1 MGCLMRTVI
10 IMGSGPGV
18 LAVRGWAK
26 GDAHLVAINNAWQVR
41 PDWDVLI
48 HPDDFPQDRR
58 PVRLAPGQSIA
69 TSADYVPLQNTFGGF
84 VYAGGTM
91 AFTAAY
97 WTLAALRPQ
106 VIGFVG
112 CDMVY
117 PARGAT
123 HFYGTGTADPL
134 RKDITLRS
142 LEAKSARFMVLAA
155 QAGCA
160 AVNLSDAAESRLV
173 FPRADHH
180 DLTAQTPQSHDPRLI
195 HAAMKREADLAYLVP
210 SGKYWKEEDRF
221 DPAEIDRLDAMWLQ
235 AAGVRSALPAGTGP
249 SDPPLAARQSG

>member
-1 MGCLMRTVI
+1 MRAVI

-18 LAVRGWAK
+18 LAAQAWEKA
-26 GDAHLVAINNAWQVR
+26 DAQLVAINNAWQVR

-48 HPDDFPQDRR
+48 HPDDFPADRR
-58 PVRLAPGQSIA
+58 PSRLDRGQRIV
-69 TSADYVPLQNTFGGF
+69 TSADYVPHQNALGGF

-97 WTLAALRPQ
+97 WALGALHPK

-117 PARGAT
+117 PATGST

-134 RKDITLRS
+134 RPDITLRS
-142 LEAKSARFMVLAA
+142 LEAKSARFMLLAA

-160 AVNLSDAAESRLV
+160 VVNLSDARESRLV
-173 FPRADHH
+173 FPRATRSS
-180 DLTAQTPQSHDPRLI
+180 LTMARLVTGDPRLTE
-195 HAAMKREADLAYLVP
+195 AALRREAELGYIVP
-210 SGKYWKEEDRF
+210 SGKYWKEADRF
-221 DPAEIDRLDAMWLQ
+221 DPAEIDRIDAMWLQ
-235 AAGVRSALPAGTGP
+235 AAGVRSALHAGTSL
-249 SDPPLAARQSG
+249 SDPPLAARQSGR

>member
-1 MGCLMRTVI
+1 MRAVI

-18 LAVRGWAK
+18 LAAQGWAK
-26 GDAHLVAINNAWQVR
+26 DGATLVAINNAWQVR

-48 HPDDFPQDRR
+48 HPDDFPPERR
-58 PVRLAPGQSIA
+58 PASPAPGQQIV
-69 TSADYVPLQNTFGGF
+69 TSADYVPLQNALGGF

-97 WTLAALRPQ
+97 WALGALRPD

-117 PARGAT
+117 PATGHT

-134 RKDITLRS
+134 RPDITLRS

-160 AVNLSDAAESRLV
+160 VVNLSDAAQSRLI
-173 FPRADHH
+173 FPRTDRTKLFTRQPQPF
-180 DLTAQTPQSHDPRLI
+180 DPSLTQ
-195 HAAMKREADLAYLVP
+195 AALKREAELGYIVP
-210 SGKYWKEEDRF
+210 SGKYWKEADRF
-221 DPAEIDRLDAMWLQ
+221 DPTEIDRIDAMWVL
-235 AAGVRSALPAGTGP
+235 AAGVRSALHAGTVL
-249 SDPPLAARQSG
+249 SDPPLAARQNG

>member
-1 MGCLMRTVI
+1 MGRRMHTVI

-18 LAVRGWAK
+18 LAAQGWPK
-26 GDAHLVAINNAWQVR
+26 QDHLLVAINNAWQVR

-58 PVRLAPGQSIA
+58 PERLAKGQRIV
-69 TSADYVPLQNTFGGF
+69 TSAEYVPLQNALGGF

-97 WTLAALRPQ
+97 WALRALHPK
-106 VIGFVG
+106 VIAMVG

-117 PARGAT
+117 STKGPT

-134 RKDITLRS
+134 RDDITLRS

-155 QAGCA
+155 RAGCA
-160 AVNLSDAAESRLV
+160 VVNLSDAEESRLV
-173 FPRADHH
+173 YPRA
-180 DLTAQTPQSHDPRLI
+180 TYAQASTTQARAHDPRLTEAAL
-195 HAAMKREADLAYLVP
+195 HAEAELGYVVP
-210 SGKYWKEEDRF
+210 SGRYWKEADRF
-221 DPAEIDRLDAMWLQ
+221 DPAQIDRVDAMWLR
-235 AAGVRSALPAGTGP
+235 AAGVRSALPVGTGQADQP
-249 SDPPLAARQSG
+249 RGARRSG